1 MLVGVVS
8 APHVCG
14 PQAVRYRKEPES
26 GRMRSALIYTG
37 LGSETIRVE
46 TENSRGKL
54 IVHSVRGSRS
64 FEVPAV
70 RGNPEGLCFGLD
82 CRFASKFPPVPF
94 ATSLVYHLEVLSQ
107 TARHELSAQEER
119 LILIRG

>member
-1 MLVGVVS
+1 MKRTTRGSCGGTLGMLVRVVS

-26 GRMRSALIYTG
+26 GRM
-37 LGSETIRVE
+37 
-46 TENSRGKL
+46 
-54 IVHSVRGSRS
+54 
-64 FEVPAV
+64 
-70 RGNPEGLCFGLD
+70 
-82 CRFASKFPPVPF
+82 RFASKFPPVPF

-107 TARHELSAQEER
+107 TARNELSAQEER